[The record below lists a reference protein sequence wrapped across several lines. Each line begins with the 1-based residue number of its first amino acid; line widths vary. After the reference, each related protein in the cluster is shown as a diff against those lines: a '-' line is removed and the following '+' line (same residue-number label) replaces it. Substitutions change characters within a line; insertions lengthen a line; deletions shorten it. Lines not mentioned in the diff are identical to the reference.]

1 MGRILGFQCLRIAS
15 TQTYGQT
22 FGQTARFAQK
32 ISLERLICYAFHS
45 SSLFYWCQIA
55 IKVRCS
61 TIQIKLNLDDL
72 HYFATAGV
80 DTFLV
85 LQVVPV
91 LGDFNLYFRTR
102 NMIRHLKL
110 RKYVRLIEI
119 KKMCI
124 SIVCLSNLFN

>member
-45 SSLFYWCQIA
+45 SSLFDWIA

-61 TIQIKLNLDDL
+61 TSQIKLNLDDL

-110 RKYVRLIEI
+110 RRYVRSI
-119 KKMCI
+119 KI
-124 SIVCLSNLFN
+124 

>member
-45 SSLFYWCQIA
+45 SSLFYWCQIG
-55 IKVRCS
+55 IRVRCS

-85 LQVVPV
+85 LQVVPG
-91 LGDFNLYFRTR
+91 LGEGDFNLYFRTR

-110 RKYVRLIEI
+110 RKYVRLIKI
-119 KKMCI
+119 
-124 SIVCLSNLFN
+124 